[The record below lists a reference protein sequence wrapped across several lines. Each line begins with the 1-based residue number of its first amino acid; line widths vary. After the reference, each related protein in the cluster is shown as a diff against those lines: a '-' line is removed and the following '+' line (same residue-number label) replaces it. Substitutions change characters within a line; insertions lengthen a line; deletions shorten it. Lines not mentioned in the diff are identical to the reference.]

1 MRLEKQQRMFSLV
14 EQWQA
19 SQMTKKEFCR
29 HHQIKLSTFG
39 YWNTRYRRSC
49 KEPAG
54 GFVQIGSGGGPL
66 DGMQIIY
73 PNGVRLSVAGYDAG
87 LIGQLIHLW

>member
-1 MRLEKQQRMFSLV
+1 MRLEKQERMFCLV

-19 SQMTKKEFCR
+19 SQMIQKEFCR
-29 HHQIKLSTFG
+29 HYQIKLSTFG

-49 KEPAG
+49 KEPTG
-54 GFVQIGSGGGPL
+54 GFVRIDTCGGQPQ
-66 DGMQIIY
+66 GMQIIY
-73 PNGVRLSVAGYDAG
+73 PNGVRVSVGSHDAG